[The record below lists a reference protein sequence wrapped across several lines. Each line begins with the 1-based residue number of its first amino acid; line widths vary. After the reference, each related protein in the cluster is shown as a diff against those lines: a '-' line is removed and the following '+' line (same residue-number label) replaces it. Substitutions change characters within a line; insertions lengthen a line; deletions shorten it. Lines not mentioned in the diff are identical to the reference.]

1 MAGSPLR
8 RRPSAMAS
16 RAARGIVPVPGLPAR
31 RAVRGRTMPRPG
43 IVGTLQYLSPERLEG
58 KSADPRSDIFWFGL
72 VLYEAPPA
80 KRPSAGPSM
89 PFCRRILPDGQ
100 LLAFLT

>member
-1 MAGSPLR
+1 
-8 RRPSAMAS
+8 
-16 RAARGIVPVPGLPAR
+16 
-31 RAVRGRTMPRPG
+31 
-43 IVGTLQYLSPERLEG
+43 LEG

-89 PFCRRILPDGQ
+89 PFCRRILPNGQ